1 MASNSEPNVQL
12 EIGHV
17 LFMDFVGYSKLLI
30 DEQREVQQQLND
42 IVRSTEQ
49 FRLAD
54 AAGKLVRLPTG
65 DGMALVFF
73 NSPEAPV
80 QCAVEIS
87 KLVRDNPQFQLRMG
101 IHSGPVNKIAD
112 VNNNSN
118 VAGTGINVAQRVM
131 DCADAGHILLS
142 KRTAED
148 LSQSRPWRPFLHD
161 LGECSVKHGM
171 PLSLVNLYTDQIGNP
186 AVPQKIQQARQQTAL
201 AEAPASRGKWK
212 LIVPIAA
219 LLVAV
224 AATFLI
230 IKKPWGDSAGQSRE
244 KSIAVLPF
252 ENFSDNKE
260 NAYFADGIQDDILTS
275 LTSIHDL
282 RVISR
287 TSVER
292 YRGDSK
298 GRDLRDIAKTLGTTN
313 ILEGSVRRE
322 ANRVVVNVQLIDAIH
337 DRHLWAN
344 RYDRPVADS
353 IGLQG
358 ELAREIA
365 DALRATLTPEETA
378 RMEMKPTSN
387 AQAYELYLQARHYEF
402 KPDTFLQDYRTAE
415 QLYLQAITLD
425 PNFALAHARLAAT
438 RARIYHFYEPTEMW
452 SNSARAEAAVAL
464 QLQPNLG
471 EAHHALGLCYYWFT
485 RDYDAALREFE
496 IARTLLPNDTS
507 VPWDIAAIK
516 RRQGK
521 WDQTLAAYN
530 EILIRDPQNAN
541 VVRDLLYVYCAMRDW
556 ANSEKTAQRL
566 QTLSPDSINAK
577 VQIGYVDFW
586 SKGTTDRLRQEMA
599 SIPAGKDPDGA
610 VTSSKIDAS
619 LIARDPAAAERAL
632 QQSSLEFFSYF
643 TGVDSPRSYFSG
655 SIALLRGNNDV
666 ARREFEHLRDSFTG
680 MVKEAP
686 DVPERHAFLGLACAF
701 TGEKEVAIAEG
712 KRAVELRPESKDA
725 LDGPVLNAILAL
737 IYARTGENDR
747 AFELI
752 QHLLSVPGAVDSAN
766 YSITA
771 NDLKYRWE
779 WDPIRNDPRFEQ
791 LLKTAR

>member
-1 MASNSEPNVQL
+1 MASESEPNVQL

-30 DEQREVQQQLND
+30 DEQRELQQELND

-101 IHSGPVNKIAD
+101 IHSGPVNKVVD

-171 PLSLVNLYTDQIGNP
+171 PVSLVNLYTDQVGNP
-186 AVPQKIQQARQQTAL
+186 IVPQKIQQARQQAEL
-201 AEAPASRGKWK
+201 AARPPSRGNWK
-212 LIVPIAA
+212 LILPIAA
-219 LLVAV
+219 LLVA
-224 AATFLI
+224 AAAAFVI
-230 IKKPWGDSAGQSRE
+230 IKKPWSGSGGQPGE

-292 YRGDSK
+292 YRGESK
-298 GRDLRDIAKTLGTTN
+298 GRNLRDIAKTLGTTN

-378 RMEMKPTSN
+378 RMELKPTNN

-415 QLYLQAITLD
+415 QLYVQAITLD

-471 EAHHALGLCYYWFT
+471 EAHHALGLCYYWFA
-485 RDYDAALREFE
+485 RDYDAALREFG
-496 IARTLLPNDTS
+496 IARSLLPNDTS

-521 WDQTLAAYN
+521 WDETLAAYN
-530 EILIRDPQNAN
+530 QILTRDPQNAN

-556 ANSEKTAQRL
+556 PNAEKSAQRL

-610 VTSSKIDAS
+610 VTSSRIDAS

-632 QQSSLEFFSYF
+632 QQSSLEILSYF
-643 TGVDSPRSYFSG
+643 TGADTPRCYFSG
-655 SIALLRGNNDV
+655 SIALLRGNNDA
-666 ARREFEHLRDSFTG
+666 ARQEFEHLRDIFAALA
-680 MVKEAP
+680 KEAP
-686 DVPERHAFLGLACAF
+686 DIPERHAILGLACAF
-701 TGEKEVAIAEG
+701 VGEKERAIAEG
-712 KRAVELRPESKDA
+712 RRAVELRPEAKDA
-725 LDGPVLNAILAL
+725 LDGTLLNAIFAM
-737 IYARTGENDR
+737 IYARAGENDR

-752 QHLLSVPGAVDSAN
+752 QHLLSVPGAVDSAS

-771 NDLKYRWE
+771 NDLKHRWE
-779 WDPIRNDPRFEQ
+779 WDPIRNDPRFEK
-791 LLKTAR
+791 LLEIAR